1 MLRLLFLLLC
11 CLVCLAPV
19 RAQQN
24 TPTQPATS
32 PAKVKAVL
40 VVLQTNEA
48 DANTLRKYNYKTL
61 LPDSLSALQTLRD
74 LTLQLQNDG
83 YLTASADSFSF
94 KGDTLRVQYFVGD
107 RYRWAYLRNG
117 SINDEFL
124 TQAGYREKLYPNTPF
139 SPREWTNL
147 QETVLTLAEN
157 NGYPFAT
164 IRLDSVQINNGEI
177 AGVVHLDKDN
187 LFLFD
192 TLHIEGSSRTTTRFL
207 SKYLQIYPGQP
218 YSQQK
223 VARVNQLLQ
232 QLPYV
237 KVVQPLQVQFTENK
251 AYLYLF
257 IDEKKANQLD
267 GIVGF
272 LPNPNTQA
280 SNRKFLINGEVNLQI
295 RNIRGSGKQLGL
307 QWRKVQQASQTLDA
321 HYLHPN
327 ILGSPFELGL
337 TFNLYKQ
344 DSTFLTLRPRAQLS
358 YYTTNGNKVSF
369 FSEARSSR
377 LLLSTPSI
385 LNQKDTLADSRYQAY
400 GINFQRQTLDDLFF
414 PHRGYLADVQLAVG
428 NKTIL
433 RNPAF
438 EAAYYDTIRLKSTQ
452 LTGAWQLANYFKLAK
467 NSVLLTRLQ
476 GEMLFN
482 PNMYRND
489 LFRLGGLTSLRGFSD
504 FVFYA
509 SAYAVGTLEYRLY
522 TAADS
527 YVLLFYDQ
535 GYYRRDLRQDHTQ
548 QYPFGLGGGI
558 SFSTGAGI
566 FQFIYSVG
574 RSKEINQPISLNFSR
589 IHFGIVSRF

>member
-11 CLVCLAPV
+11 SLIYLTSV
-19 RAQQN
+19 RGQQN
-24 TPTQPATS
+24 TTAQPTSGAGK
-32 PAKVKAVL
+32 AKPVQ
-40 VVLQTNEA
+40 VVLQASEA
-48 DANTLRKYNYKTL
+48 DHSTLHKYNYKTT
-61 LPDSLSALQTLRD
+61 LPDSLSALQALRD
-74 LTLQLQNDG
+74 LTLQLQHDG
-83 YLTASADSFSF
+83 YLTASPDSFSF
-94 KGDTLRVQYFVGD
+94 NHDTLRVQYFVGD

-117 SINDEFL
+117 SISDDFL
-124 TQAGYREKLYPNTPF
+124 VQAGYREKLYTNAPF
-139 SPREWTNL
+139 SPSEWANL

-164 IRLDSVQINNGEI
+164 IRLDSLQIDNGEI
-177 AGVVHLDKDN
+177 SGVVHLDQDI

-192 TLHIEGSSRTTTRFL
+192 TIQVEGTSRTTTRFL

-218 YSQQK
+218 YNQQK
-223 VARVNQLLQ
+223 VARINQLLQ

-237 KVVQPLQVQFTENK
+237 TVVRPLQVRFTENK

-272 LPNPNTQA
+272 LPNPNAQA

-344 DSTFLTLRPRAQLS
+344 DSTFLTLRPRAQLA
-358 YYTTNGNKVSF
+358 YYTANGNKVSF
-369 FSEARSSR
+369 FSEVRSSR
-377 LLLSTPSI
+377 LLLSTPSVR
-385 LNQKDTLADSRYQAY
+385 NQKDSLSDTRYQAY

-414 PHRGYLADVQLAVG
+414 PRHGYLANVQLAVG

-452 LTGAWQLANYFKLAK
+452 ISGAWQVANYFKLAK

-482 PNMYRND
+482 LQMYRND

-509 SAYAVGTLEYRLY
+509 SSYAVSTLEYRLY

-535 GYYRRDLRQDHTQ
+535 GYYRRDLHQDRTQ

-574 RSKEINQPISLNFSR
+574 RSKELNQPISLNFSR

>member
-1 MLRLLFLLLC
+1 MPRLLLLLWC
-11 CLVCLAPV
+11 CLIYLTPIW
-19 RAQQN
+19 AQQN
-24 TPTQPATS
+24 TPAPTASNPG
-32 PAKVKAVL
+32 KVKPVQIK
-40 VVLQTNEA
+40 LQADEA
-48 DANTLRKYNYKTL
+48 AKNILRKYNFKTTV
-61 LPDSLSALQTLRD
+61 PDSLSALQTLRD
-74 LTLQLQNDG
+74 LTLQLQNSG

-94 KGDTLRVQYFVGD
+94 KHDTLRVQYFVGEQ
-107 RYRWAYLRNG
+107 YRWAYLRNG
-117 SINDEFL
+117 SIDDDLL
-124 TQAGYREKLYPNTPF
+124 TQAGYREKLYNNTPF
-139 SPREWTNL
+139 SPSEWVNL

-164 IRLDSVQINNGEI
+164 IRLDSLQIENREI
-177 AGVVHLDKDN
+177 AGVVHLDKDV

-192 TLHIEGSSRTTTRFL
+192 TLHIEGTSRTNTRFL

-237 KVVQPLQVQFTENK
+237 TVVQPLQVQFSENK

-272 LPNPNTQA
+272 LPNPNAQA
-280 SNRKFLINGEVNLQI
+280 GNRKFLINGEINLQV

-344 DSTFLTLRPRAQLS
+344 DSTFLTLRPRAQLA
-358 YYTTNGNKVSF
+358 YYTANGNKVSF
-369 FSEARSSR
+369 FSEVRSSR
-377 LLLSTPSI
+377 LLLSTPSVR
-385 LNQKDTLADSRYQAY
+385 NQKDSLSDTRFQAY

-414 PHRGYLADVQLAVG
+414 PRRGYLTSVQLAVG

-438 EAAYYDTIRLKSTQ
+438 ENAYYDTIRLKSTQ
-452 LTGAWQLANYFKLAK
+452 ISGAWQLENYFKLAK
-467 NSVLLTRLQ
+467 NGVLLTRLK
-476 GEMLFN
+476 GETLFN
-482 PNMYRND
+482 PRMYRND
-489 LFRLGGLTSLRGFSD
+489 LFRLGGLSSLRGFSD

-509 SAYAVGTLEYRLY
+509 SSYAVSTLEYRLY

-535 GYYRRDLRQDHTQ
+535 GYYRRDLRQDRTQ

-574 RSKEINQPISLNFSR
+574 RSQELNQPISLNFSR